1 MNEEKEGLVPD
12 PVVQREFGVTA
23 MTIWRWDHDPDLG
36 FPPAIK
42 IRKRKFRSRRLL
54 DEFKQRLM
62 VQAIVDQRR
71 VVNRRPCDV

>member
-1 MNEEKEGLVPD
+1 MAEEKDGLVPD

-23 MTIWRWDHDPDLG
+23 MTIWRWTNDPDLG
-36 FPPAIK
+36 FPPAMK
-42 IRKRKFRSRRLL
+42 IRKRNFRSRKLL

-71 VVNRRPCDV
+71 SREPKAE